1 MLKVQ
6 ELKNTPSLELFS
18 ELVELLQDAV
28 NDGASLGWLSAPGT
42 KEARNY
48 WTGILEAVGRGE
60 RRLFVATD
68 DHVCAGAI
76 QLILPQKANAAH
88 RGEVRNLMVH
98 SAFRRRGIG
107 AALTRAL
114 EQAAAAD
121 GLTLLV
127 LDVRTGDAAQHL
139 YERLSWQRVGEIP
152 DFARAASGRLTPTT
166 VYYRRLPGAAGQ
178 F

>member
-6 ELKNTPSLELFS
+6 ELKTTPSLELFS

-28 NDGASLGWLSAPGT
+28 KDGASLGWLSPPGT
-42 KEARNY
+42 KDARNY
-48 WTGILEAVGRGE
+48 WTSVLEAVGRGE

-76 QLILPQKANAAH
+76 QLLLPQKANASH
-88 RGEVRNLMVH
+88 RGEVQKLMVH
-98 SAFRRRGIG
+98 SQFRRRGIG
-107 AALTRAL
+107 HALTTAL
-114 EQAAAAD
+114 ENAAAAD

-127 LDVRTGDAAQHL
+127 LDVRSGDAAQSL
-139 YERLSWQRVGEIP
+139 YDKLGWQRVGEIP
-152 DFARAASGRLTPTT
+152 DFVRSASGRLDATT
-166 VYYRRLPGAAGQ
+166 VYYRRLAAAAGE

>member
-6 ELKNTPSLELFS
+6 ELKTTPSLELFS

-28 NDGASLGWLSAPGT
+28 NDGASLGWLAAPGT

-48 WTGILEAVGRGE
+48 WTGVLEAVGRGE

-76 QLILPQKANAAH
+76 QLVLPQKANASH
-88 RGEVRNLMVH
+88 RGEVQKLMVH
-98 SAFRRRGIG
+98 SQFRRRGIG
-107 AALTRAL
+107 RALVRAL
-114 EQAAAAD
+114 EAVAASD
-121 GLTLLV
+121 GLSLLV
-127 LDVRTGDAAQHL
+127 LDVRTNDPAQQL
-139 YERLSWQRVGEIP
+139 FERMSWERVGDIP
-152 DFARAASGRLTPTT
+152 DFVRSASGRLDATT
-166 VYYRRLPGAAGQ
+166 VYFRRLAAAGE